1 MKDNSFQA
9 AIKSYL
15 DERAK
20 ADELFAKAYNKEN
33 KSIDECCS
41 YILGE
46 AKKRGNAVAISDAEV
61 FGMAVH
67 YYDEDNIKVE
77 KIPANTGSSV
87 SGLSASTVLT
97 EKDKEKAREAALR
110 RLEEETVCLA
120 QEKAYTGKE
129 RDNRSSTDVI
139 ILNYETK
146 DQVTSSGIGAK
157 QVSS

>member
-33 KSIDECCS
+33 KSIDECC

-46 AKKRGNAVAISDAEV
+46 AKKRGDAVAISDAEV

-97 EKDKEKAREAALR
+97 EEDKEKAREAALR
-110 RLEEETVCLA
+110 RLEEEQYALLKKKPTRA
-120 QEKAYTGKE
+120 KKE
-129 RDNRSSTDVI
+129 I
-139 ILNYETK
+139 IEVQQMSLF
-146 DQVTSSGIGAK
+146 
-157 QVSS
+157 

>member
-46 AKKRGNAVAISDAEV
+46 AKKRGDAVAISDAEV

-97 EKDKEKAREAALR
+97 EEDKEKAREAALR
-110 RLEEETVCLA
+110 RLDEEQYALLKKKPTRA
-120 QEKAYTGKE
+120 KKE
-129 RDNRSSTDVI
+129 I
-139 ILNYETK
+139 IEVQQMSLF
-146 DQVTSSGIGAK
+146 
-157 QVSS
+157 